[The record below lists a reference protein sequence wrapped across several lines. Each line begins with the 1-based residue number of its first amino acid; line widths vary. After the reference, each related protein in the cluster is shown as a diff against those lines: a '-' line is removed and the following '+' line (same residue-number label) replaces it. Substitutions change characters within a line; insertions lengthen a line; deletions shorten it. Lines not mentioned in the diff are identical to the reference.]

1 MIFRLPG
8 LHANP
13 ACLPLAAAARKGSI
27 SRIVPVA
34 QHIADRHTRQLPVTG
49 EGGFTLLELLVV
61 IAILGLLAALVGPR
75 LFNVLAGAKTKLT
88 SQQIENIGSLL
99 EEYKIDV
106 GAFPSTDQGLVALS
120 TKPNDVENWQGPYAK
135 NGGVPNDPWNHPWTY
150 HSPSA
155 REGHDYD
162 LCSAGPNAAP
172 NQTAEPG
179 QAGAICNP

>member
-1 MIFRLPG
+1 MAER
-8 LHANP
+8 
-13 ACLPLAAAARKGSI
+13 ST
-27 SRIVPVA
+27 
-34 QHIADRHTRQLPVTG
+34 DRHQASS
-49 EGGFTLLELLVV
+49 ESGFTLLELCIVLFIMALLELLVV

-88 SQQIENIGSLL
+88 AQQIENIGSLL

-106 GAFPSTDQGLVALS
+106 GTFPTSDEGLAALN
-120 TKPNDVENWQGPYAK
+120 TKPSDVENWQGPYAK
-135 NGGVPNDPWNHPWTY
+135 NGGVPPDPWNHPWTY

-162 LCSAGPNAAP
+162 LCSAGPNAQP